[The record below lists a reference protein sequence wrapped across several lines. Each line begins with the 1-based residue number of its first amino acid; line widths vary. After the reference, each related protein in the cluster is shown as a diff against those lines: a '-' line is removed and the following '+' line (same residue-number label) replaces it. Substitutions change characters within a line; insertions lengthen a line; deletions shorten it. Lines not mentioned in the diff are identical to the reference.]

1 MNISRITRKVFN
13 LVEKLDIA
21 LDRQI
26 DVFFKERPFLE
37 GGEFKILNYEKER
50 IETEKAVDEI
60 ASELKD
66 FAFQMGVDR
75 LSRQNE
81 SKNGY

>member
-1 MNISRITRKVFN
+1 MNMSRVTRKVIN
-13 LVEKLDIA
+13 LVEKLDEA
-21 LDRQI
+21 LDRKM

-50 IETEKAVDEI
+50 IETERTVDEI

-66 FAFQMGVDR
+66 FAFEMGVDR

-81 SKNGY
+81 AKNGY